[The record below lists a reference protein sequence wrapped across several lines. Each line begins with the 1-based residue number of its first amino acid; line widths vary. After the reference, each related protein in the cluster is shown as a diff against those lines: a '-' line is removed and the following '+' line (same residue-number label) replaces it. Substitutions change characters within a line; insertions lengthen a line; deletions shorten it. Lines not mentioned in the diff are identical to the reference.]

1 MSVGPLP
8 VVVDVNVLVAAVAGG
23 NDVFQSWPSPPP
35 VRGNPAANVIGI
47 LNDAQEFSLF
57 LSPHILVNTVRVLT
71 GAPPNG
77 FGWSPAHAERYVEV
91 LVRIVEASGGRVLEP
106 AAVVTDCPDHEDNR
120 ILECALAANAA
131 LVITDD
137 DDLLRLSPWRGIPIV
152 TSVTFASRVDAARRA
167 KRQVRR

>member
-1 MSVGPLP
+1 VSVGPQP
-8 VVVDVNVLVAAVAGG
+8 VVVDINVTVAAVAGG
-23 NDVFQSWPSPPP
+23 NDAFQSWPSPPP

-47 LNDAQEFSLF
+47 LNDARESSLF

-77 FGWSPAHAERYVEV
+77 YGWSPTHAQRYLEL
-91 LVRIVEASGGRVLEP
+91 LVDIARASGGDVLEP
-106 AAVVTDCPDHEDNR
+106 VAVVTDCPDHEDNR

-137 DDLLRLSPWRGIPIV
+137 EDLLRLSPWRGIPIV
-152 TSVTFASRVDAARRA
+152 TSVTFVSRVDAARRA
-167 KRQVRR
+167 RRRGRR